1 MFEDKKFNKISYKL
15 LKTEKHP
22 LGEGGF
28 GAVYKS
34 KHLTV

>member
-1 MFEDKKFNKISYKL
+1 MFEDKKFAKIDHKL
-15 LKTEKHP
+15 LEREEHP

-34 KHLTV
+34 KYLTV